1 MNSAGSEP
9 ALIGVDWGTTS
20 LRAFLID
27 TNGLSLTRNLLPI
40 WEKLKA
46 YRGFSRGLGPAAA
59 PRLSQYCNGIPFFL
73 TPKAR
78 LKGRGVGFVVARQV

>member
-27 TNGLSLTRNLLPI
+27 TNGQVMDGVS
-40 WEKLKA
+40 
-46 YRGFSRGLGPAAA
+46 S
-59 PRLSQYCNGIPFFL
+59 
-73 TPKAR
+73 PKASCTHLAKPLR
-78 LKGRGVGFVVARQV
+78 RSLIASLHLA